1 MTPSTEKL
9 INQTQSTALCGHHE
23 STKQS
28 SGDAKRPRSYMSN
41 ANTEATQEYAH
52 NGNMSKSGRPSTK
65 VRVHAMQ
72 ENTKKV

>member
-1 MTPSTEKL
+1 
-9 INQTQSTALCGHHE
+9 
-23 STKQS
+23 
-28 SGDAKRPRSYMSN
+28 MSN
-41 ANTEATQEYAH
+41 ADTEATQEYAV